1 MENPFILKVRN
12 LQKSFNKKI
21 VLKNISFEVKKG
33 FVFSIVGPSG
43 SGKSTLSKIIL
54 GLEKPDSGEIL
65 YKETPIKTLLRKNKK
80 KFRKEIQIVLQN
92 SASSFNPRHT
102 IKNILRE
109 PFIFHKIE
117 YSEEKIIEI
126 LKQVGLDESF
136 LNRYPDEMSGGQRQ
150 RIAIARVLI
159 LKPELLILDEILR
172 GLDISLQ
179 GQVIDLIL
187 KLKEEYGFS
196 LIFISHN
203 KKIVEFVSNEI
214 FEIEN

>member
-1 MENPFILKVRN
+1 MENSYILKVKN
-12 LQKSFNKKI
+12 LQKNFNKKV

-54 GLEKPDSGEIL
+54 GLEKPDTGEIL
-65 YKETPIKTLLRKNKK
+65 YKGTPIKTLLRKNKK
-80 KFRKEIQIVLQN
+80 KFRKEVQIVLQN
-92 SASSFNPRHT
+92 SASSFNPRHK
-102 IKNILRE
+102 IKNILKE
-109 PFIFHKIE
+109 PFIFHKIK

-150 RIAIARVLI
+150 RIAIARVLV
-159 LKPELLILDEILR
+159 LKPDLLILDEILR

-187 KLKEEYGFS
+187 KLKEEYGFT

-203 KKIVEFVSNEI
+203 KKIVEFISDEI
-214 FEIEN
+214 FEIRN